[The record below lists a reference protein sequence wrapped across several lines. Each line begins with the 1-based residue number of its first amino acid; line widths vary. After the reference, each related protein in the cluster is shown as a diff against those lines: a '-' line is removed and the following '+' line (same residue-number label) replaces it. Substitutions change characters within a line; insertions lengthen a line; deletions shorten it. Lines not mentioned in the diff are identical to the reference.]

1 MKKLFYPIDEFGAE
15 ALNEWWMAEG
25 RGIKE
30 TEFPEEEFSKLEFS
44 VFHPWA
50 FDNFEI
56 DIDEYEEDVIPFE
69 CIDDFLNRIEELK
82 LDVPIFIEALESAKE
97 WGGIVVCW
105 C

>member
-1 MKKLFYPIDEFGAE
+1 MKKLIYPIDEFGAE
-15 ALNEWWMAEG
+15 ALNDWWMAKG
-25 RGIKE
+25 HGIKE
-30 TEFPEEEFSKLEFS
+30 IEFPEEEFAKLEFS

-50 FDNFEI
+50 FDNFDI

-69 CIDDFLNRIEELK
+69 FIDDFLNRIEELK
-82 LDVPIFIEALESAKE
+82 LDVPVFIEALGSAKE